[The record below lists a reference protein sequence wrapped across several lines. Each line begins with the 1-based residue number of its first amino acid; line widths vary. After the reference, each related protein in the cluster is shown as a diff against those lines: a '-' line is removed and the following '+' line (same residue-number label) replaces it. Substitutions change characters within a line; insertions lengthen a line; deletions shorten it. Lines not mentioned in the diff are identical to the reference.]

1 MRGETPL
8 ASMIAVERH
17 PLQRLAMRFFG
28 PRVMRSYPF
37 TEMFFL
43 DQARAVRRAVKL
55 PLVLLGG
62 IVSSENIER
71 AMAEGF
77 DFVAMGRALIA
88 DPDFVTRM
96 ARGEPVRTRCIH
108 CNRCVAEMDVAGVR
122 CVLDDDA
129 QPPGRPTADAARHTV
144 RPH

>member
-1 MRGETPL
+1 MRW
-8 ASMIAVERH
+8 
-17 PLQRLAMRFFG
+17 FG
-28 PRVMRSYPF
+28 PRVMHGYPF

-43 DQARAVRRAVKL
+43 EQARAVRQAVGV

-62 IVSSENIER
+62 IVSTDNIAQ
-71 AMAEGF
+71 AMKEGF

-96 ARGEPVRTRCIH
+96 ARGESVRTRCIQ

-122 CVLDDDA
+122 CVLDDVVARPPEGWTDDA
-129 QPPGRPTADAARHTV
+129 PRQPV
-144 RPH
+144 SSN